1 MVGIDANLREAEIEL
16 HRLSEKYLIVQKNP
30 TLHKVYISLRPTDFI
45 LRYIEYLTSQIFGN
59 DSEKSENCIH
69 E

>member
-1 MVGIDANLREAEIEL
+1 LVCGTCTEICLTNLIVVGIDANLREAEIEL

-45 LRYIEYLTSQIFGN
+45 
-59 DSEKSENCIH
+59 
-69 E
+69 